1 VTAPGIRKSP
11 ARFSLPKL
19 TYRVGKVW
27 QRNFDVFRK
36 TIAVNFFPS
45 LLEPILYL
53 LAFGLGLGGYI
64 SNILGQPYLVFI
76 APALVAIAMMNGSFF
91 ECTFGS
97 FVRMYYQKTFDAI
110 TATPISVEEV
120 VAGELLWGAT
130 RATINATIVL
140 AVIGVVSLTVSP
152 LILSPLFLLAIPLA
166 FFGGLMF
173 SSIAMCFTAAAPNID
188 FFNYPQFLFLTPM
201 FFLSGT
207 FFPLTGLPPAG
218 RGVAE
223 GIAMAVLPLTHLVN
237 ISRGIISGRPER
249 ILGLSPPT
257 LELVSLCWI
266 IGVTLLFF
274 ILSINLMKKRLTS

>member
-1 VTAPGIRKSP
+1 MSAPSIRKSP
-11 ARFSLPKL
+11 ARFSMPKL
-19 TYRVGKVW
+19 TYRVWKVW
-27 QRNFDVFRK
+27 RRNFDVFNK
-36 TIAVNFFPS
+36 TLATNFLPS

-53 LAFGLGLGGYI
+53 VAFGFGLGGFI
-64 SNILGQPYLVFI
+64 PSIRGQPYINFI

-110 TATPISVEEV
+110 IATPVSVEEV

-140 AVIGVVSLTVSP
+140 AVVAAFG
-152 LILSPLFLLAIPLA
+152 LISSPLFLFVIPIA
-166 FFGGLMF
+166 FFVGLMF

-188 FFNYPQFLFLTPM
+188 FFNFPSFLFLTPM

-207 FFPLTGLPPAG
+207 FFPLTSLPSAAQ
-218 RGVAE
+218 V
-223 GIAMAVLPLTHLVN
+223 IAFAVLPLTHAVN
-237 ISRGIISGRPER
+237 ITRGVVASNVEP
-249 ILGLSPPT
+249 ILGLST
-257 LELVSLCWI
+257 AAVIAISAVWI
-266 IGVTLLFF
+266 VAVTIFFF